1 MVRVNAGCKG
11 CVKPSS
17 SLRREGEK
25 IRGENYLLRPCMKE
39 NPLEAVVRNSNTC
52 PTKSMIQSAKHFSP
66 KALQL
71 GYQLLRTATNLI
83 HVDLT

>member
-17 SLRREGEK
+17 SLKEEK
-25 IRGENYLLRPCMKE
+25 KMIFKISH
-39 NPLEAVVRNSNTC
+39 EAKTFRNSWQKLQYR
-52 PTKSMIQSAKHFSP
+52 PYQKHDPAAKGFSP
-66 KALQL
+66 KALQWEL
-71 GYQLLRTATNLI
+71 QRTAANLI

>member
-17 SLRREGEK
+17 SLRREEK
-25 IRGENYLLRPCMKE
+25 KRGENYLLRPCMKV
-39 NPLEAVVRNSNTC
+39 NPLETVAKNSNTC